1 MKRGFL
7 NSSQIFNCILFL
19 LVLLWVYT
27 ASSKLVHFD
36 TFKRELSMQHLL
48 GTFLKILSYT
58 LPLSELFVAIL
69 LIIPKTKRIG
79 HIFSIILLGI
89 FTIYI
94 LLILLGYFKN
104 TPCSCGG
111 VLKILDWKTHLLFNL
126 FFISINAINLNTILN
141 EERRLKAK

>member
-36 TFKRELSMQHLL
+36 TFKRELSMQHLP

-126 FFISINAINLNTILN
+126 FFISINAINLNTIIN